1 MQISESNNSISRL
14 GKSPE
19 IPSNQNVPLR
29 GPAGQAFAA
38 DQIQLSHLG
47 VHLAAAQGNSPAQL
61 EKLSHL
67 TAAVGSGA
75 YRVDAQEV
83 SGSVI
88 AEHLRF
94 SAAQARA

>member
-1 MQISESNNSISRL
+1 MQISDSNNSISGLRI
-14 GKSPE
+14 SPE
-19 IPSNQNVPLR
+19 LAPSQNVPLR

-38 DQIQLSHLG
+38 DQIQLSNLG
-47 VHLAAAQGNSPAQL
+47 VHLSAAQGNSPVQL

-88 AEHLRF
+88 ADHLRF
-94 SAAQARA
+94 SAKYF

>member
-1 MQISESNNSISRL
+1 MQISDSNNSISRL
-14 GKSPE
+14 RKSPE
-19 IPSNQNVPLR
+19 IPPSQNGPLR

-47 VHLAAAQGNSPAQL
+47 AHLAAAQGNSPAQL
-61 EKLSHL
+61 EKLSRL
-67 TAAVGSGA
+67 TAALGSDS

-94 SAAQARA
+94 SATHL